1 MSTVL
6 NNKNIDNLC
15 VDNIRVLCSEMIGK
29 AKSGHPGM
37 AIGAAPILHT
47 LYTRFLNA
55 SPSNPNWF
63 NRDYFVLSGG
73 HASSLLYSILHL
85 SGYGLTMDD
94 LKSFRALG
102 SITPGHPELGVTP
115 GVDATTG
122 PLGQGIGEAVGIAI
136 AEEYLRNKLNGLVD
150 HYTYALCGDGDIQ
163 EGISQEAFSI
173 AGFLNLKKLIVIY
186 DSNDVQLDGN
196 VNRCFNENNKLKF
209 ESLGWNYQLVK
220 EGNDCDEIAKAI
232 KKAQKSNKPSLIEVK
247 TIIGHGT
254 KNQGTSKVHGA
265 PLPNDEV
272 VEMRQKL
279 GTESFTVPQEVYDYY
294 KETIFTRGNKA
305 YKKWMKQFKDASFED
320 VAKLESIM
328 KDGFCESINSVLPNF
343 DESYFQPTRKA
354 GGDLLKAIANNN
366 ISVIGGS
373 ADLAS
378 SCMAQGVDG
387 DFSVEN
393 RLGRHINY
401 GVREHAMGAITNGL
415 AIHKLRA
422 FASTFFAFVD
432 YLKPAIRMSGLSHL
446 PAVYIFSHDSIA
458 VGEDGPTHHPIEQL
472 TMLRSIPNVDV
483 IRPADANE
491 TKEAYKIAFTKK
503 DSPTC
508 IVLSRQNLPTFL
520 KEEQTQVAKG
530 AYIVSDSEK
539 EIPDGILLASGSEL
553 AITLEAKELLKQE
566 GLDIRVVSIPSTTL
580 FDKQPKEY
588 KEQILPSIVSR
599 KMAVEMSEGAHY
611 YKYVGADGLVYGI
624 TKFGVSAAGPVVIEE
639 YGFTKEKIA
648 EAFKTLEKV
657 DYIKYVK

>member
-6 NNKNIDNLC
+6 NNNIDKLC
-15 VDNIRVLCSEMIGK
+15 IDNIRVLCSEMIDK

-55 SPSNPNWF
+55 TPSQPEWF

-73 HASSLLYSILHL
+73 HASSLLYSVLHL
-85 SGYGLTMDD
+85 SGYEISMED
-94 LKSFRALG
+94 LKAFRSLG

-122 PLGQGIGEAVGIAI
+122 PLGQGIGEAVGIAL
-136 AEEYLRNKLNGLVD
+136 AEEYLSKKLNGLVN
-150 HYTYALCGDGDIQ
+150 HYTYAICGDGDIQ

-173 AGFLNLKKLIVIY
+173 AGFLNLKKLIVMY

-196 VNRCFNENNKLKF
+196 VNRCFNENNKMKF
-209 ESLGWNYQLVK
+209 ESLGWSYQLVK
-220 EGNDCDEIAKAI
+220 DGNDCEEIAKAI

-265 PLPNDEV
+265 PLPHDEV
-272 VEMRQKL
+272 VEMRQNL
-279 GTESFTVPQEVYDYY
+279 GTESFTIPEEVYEYY
-294 KETIFTRGNKA
+294 KNTFVSRGNKV
-305 YKKWMKQFKDASFED
+305 YKKWMKQFKTASILD
-320 VAKLESIM
+320 VAKLESITT
-328 KDGFCESINSVLPNF
+328 KDFYDSIDSVLPSF
-343 DESYFQPTRKA
+343 DETYLQPTRKA
-354 GGDLLKAIANNN
+354 GGDLLKAIAQNN
-366 ISVIGGS
+366 IAVIGGS

-415 AIHKLRA
+415 AIHKLRP

-432 YLKPAIRMSGLSHL
+432 YLKPAIRMSALSHL
-446 PAVYIFSHDSIA
+446 PSVYIFSHDSIA
-458 VGEDGPTHHPIEQL
+458 VGEDGPTHHPIEHL

-508 IVLSRQNLPTFL
+508 IVLSRQVLPTFL

-539 EIPDGILLASGSEL
+539 ETPDGILLASGSEL
-553 AITLEAKELLKQE
+553 AMTLEAKELLKQE
-566 GLDIRVVSIPSTTL
+566 GYDVRVVSIPSTTL

-588 KEQILPSIVSR
+588 KEKILPPTVTKR
-599 KMAVEMSEGAHY
+599 LVVEMSEGAHY
-611 YKYVGADGLVYGI
+611 YKYVGLEGKVFNID
-624 TKFGVSAAGPVVIEE
+624 KFGVSASGPVLIKE
-639 YGFTKEKIA
+639 YGYTKENIA
-648 EAFKTLEKV
+648 QVFKKL
-657 DYIKYVK
+657 

>member
-1 MSTVL
+1 MSTIV

-15 VDNIRVLCSEMIGK
+15 INNIRVLCSEMIDK

-55 SPSNPNWF
+55 TPQNPEWF

-73 HASSLLYSILHL
+73 HASSLLYTILHL
-85 SGYGLTMDD
+85 SGYQISMED
-94 LKSFRALG
+94 LKAFRSLG

-122 PLGQGIGEAVGIAI
+122 PLGQGIGEAVGIAL
-136 AEEYLRNKLNGLVD
+136 AEEHLRAKTNGLVS
-150 HYTYALCGDGDIQ
+150 HYTYAICGDGDIQ
-163 EGISQEAFSI
+163 EGISQEAFSV
-173 AGFLNLKKLIVIY
+173 AGFLNLSKLIVMY
-186 DSNDVQLDGN
+186 DSNDVQLDGD
-196 VNRCFNENNKLKF
+196 VNKCFNENNKMKF

-220 EGNDCDEIAKAI
+220 DGNDCDEIAKAI

-265 PLPNDEV
+265 PLPHDEV
-272 VEMRQKL
+272 VEMRQNL
-279 GTESFTVPQEVYDYY
+279 GTESFTIPQEVYDYY
-294 KETIFTRGNKA
+294 KNTFGARGTKA
-305 YKKWMKQFKDASFED
+305 YKKWLKQCKENDASLIE
-320 VAKLESIM
+320 KI
-328 KDGFCESINSVLPNF
+328 INDEYTKEIDHVLPNF
-343 DESYFQPTRKA
+343 DESYLQPTRKA
-354 GGDLLKAIANNN
+354 GGELLKAIANNN
-366 ISVIGGS
+366 ASVIGGS

-387 DFSVEN
+387 DFNVEN

-415 AIHKLRA
+415 AIHKLRS

-491 TKEAYKIAFTKK
+491 TKEAYRIAFTKK

-508 IVLSRQNLPTFL
+508 IVLSRQVLPTFL
-520 KEEQTQVAKG
+520 KEEQTQVCKG
-530 AYIVSDSEK
+530 AYIVSESEK

-553 AITLEAKELLKQE
+553 SVTLEAKELLKQE

-611 YKYVGADGLVYGI
+611 YKYVGNDGLVYNI
-624 TKFGVSAAGPVVIEE
+624 NKFGVSASGPVLIKE
-639 YGFTKEKIA
+639 YGYTKEKIA

-657 DYIKYVK
+657 DYIKYIK

>member
-1 MSTVL
+1 MSTNL
-6 NNKNIDNLC
+6 NLDQLSIN
-15 VDNIRVLCSEMIGK
+15 NIRVLCSEMIDK

-37 AIGAAPILHT
+37 AIGAAPIMHT
-47 LYTRFLNA
+47 LFTRFLNA
-55 SPSNPNWF
+55 TPSNPEWF

-73 HASSLLYSILHL
+73 HASSLLYTILHL
-85 SGYGLTMDD
+85 SGYPISMDD
-94 LKSFRALG
+94 LKAFRSLG

-122 PLGQGIGEAVGIAI
+122 PLGQGIGEAVGIAL
-136 AEEYLRNKLNGLVD
+136 AEEHLREKTNGLVN

-163 EGISQEAFSI
+163 EGISQEAFSV
-173 AGFLNLKKLIVIY
+173 AGFLNLSKLIVLY
-186 DSNDVQLDGN
+186 DSNDVQLDGD
-196 VNRCFNENNKLKF
+196 VNKCFNENNKLKF
-209 ESLGWNYQLVK
+209 EALGWNYQLVK
-220 EGNDCDEIAKAI
+220 DGNDCEEIARAI
-232 KKAQKSNKPSLIEVK
+232 KKAQKANKPSLIEVK

-265 PLPNDEV
+265 PLPHDEV
-272 VEMRQKL
+272 VEMREKL
-279 GTESFTVPQEVYDYY
+279 GTESFTIPAEVYDYY
-294 KETIFTRGNKA
+294 KNTFTARGNKA
-305 YKKWMKQFKDASFED
+305 YKKWLKQCKESDTTLIDNILNDSFISD
-320 VAKLESIM
+320 FDSI
-328 KDGFCESINSVLPNF
+328 LPTF
-343 DESYFQPTRKA
+343 DETYNNPTRKA
-354 GGDLLKAIANNN
+354 GGELLKAIANNN
-366 ISVIGGS
+366 AAVIGGS

-387 DFSVEN
+387 DFNVEN

-491 TKEAYKIAFTKK
+491 TKETYKIAFTKK

-508 IVLSRQNLPTFL
+508 IVLSRQVLPTFL
-520 KEEQTQVAKG
+520 KEDQIQVSKG

-539 EIPDGILLASGSEL
+539 AIPDGILLASGSEL
-553 AITLEAKELLKQE
+553 SVTLEAKELLKQE

-580 FDKQPKEY
+580 FDKQSKEY
-588 KEQILPSIVSR
+588 KEQILPSCVSK

-611 YKYVGADGLVYGI
+611 YKYVGCEGLVYGI
-624 TKFGVSAAGPVVIEE
+624 NKFGVSASGPVLIKE
-639 YGFTKEKIA
+639 YGYTKEKIA
-648 EAFKTLEKV
+648 EAFKTL
-657 DYIKYVK
+657 

>member
-1 MSTVL
+1 M
-6 NNKNIDNLC
+6 NQLC
-15 VDNIRVLCSEMIGK
+15 INNIRVLCSEMIDK

-37 AIGAAPILHT
+37 AIGSTPIMHT
-47 LYTRFLNA
+47 LYTKILKA
-55 SPSNPNWF
+55 TPSNPEWI

-73 HASSLLYSILHL
+73 HASSLLYATLHL
-85 SGYGLTMDD
+85 SGYEISMED

-122 PLGQGIGEAVGIAI
+122 PLGQGVGEAVGIAL
-136 AEEYLRNKLNGLVD
+136 AEEYLRNKTNGLIN

-173 AGFLNLKKLIVIY
+173 AGFLNLSKLIVIY
-186 DSNDVQLDGN
+186 DSNDVQLDGE
-196 VNRCFNENNKLKF
+196 VNKCFNENNKLKF
-209 ESLGWNYQLVK
+209 ESLGWHYQLIAD
-220 EGNDCDEIAKAI
+220 GNDCEAIEKAI
-232 KKAQKSNKPSLIEVK
+232 KKAQKVNKPSLIEVK
-247 TIIGHGT
+247 TIIGYGT

-265 PLPNDEV
+265 PLPHDEV
-272 VEMRQKL
+272 VEMRQNL
-279 GTESFTVPQEVYDYY
+279 GTESFSIPESVYEYY
-294 KETIFTRGNKA
+294 KDSFIARGNKE
-305 YKKWMKQFKDASFED
+305 YKKWIKQYKQANIEDKELLDKILNDSFIED
-320 VAKLESIM
+320 FDSI
-328 KDGFCESINSVLPNF
+328 LPKF
-343 DESYFQPTRKA
+343 DETYNNPTRKA
-354 GGDLLKAIANNN
+354 GGALLTAIANNHKG
-366 ISVIGGS
+366 VIGGS

-378 SCMAQGVDG
+378 SVMSIGADG
-387 DFSVEN
+387 DFSVDN

-415 AIHKLRA
+415 AIHKLRP

-472 TMLRSIPNVDV
+472 TMIRSIPNVDV

-508 IVLSRQNLPTFL
+508 IVLSRQVLPTFL
-520 KEEQTQVAKG
+520 KENETKVCKG

-539 EIPDGILLASGSEL
+539 QIPDGILMASGSEL
-553 AITLEAKELLKQE
+553 AITIEAKELLKQE
-566 GLDIRVVSIPSTTL
+566 GIDVRVVSIPSTTL
-580 FDKQPKEY
+580 FDKQPNEY
-588 KEQILPSIVSR
+588 INEILPKEVTKR
-599 KMAVEMSEGAHY
+599 MVVEMSEGAHY
-611 YKYVGADGLVYGI
+611 YKYVGSEGKVYNI
-624 TKFGVSAAGPVVIEE
+624 TKFGVSASGPVLIKE
-639 YGFTKEKIA
+639 YGYTKEKIK
-648 EAFKTLEKV
+648 EAFKEL
-657 DYIKYVK
+657 

>member
-1 MSTVL
+1 MSTVI
-6 NNKNIDNLC
+6 NNNIDKLC
-15 VDNIRVLCSEMIGK
+15 IDNIRVLCSEMIDK

-55 SPSNPNWF
+55 TPYKPEWF

-73 HASSLLYSILHL
+73 HASSLLYSVLHL
-85 SGYGLTMDD
+85 SGYQISMDD
-94 LKSFRALG
+94 LKAFRSLG

-122 PLGQGIGEAVGIAI
+122 PLGQGIGEAVGIAL
-136 AEEYLRNKLNGLVD
+136 AEEYLSKKLNGLVN
-150 HYTYALCGDGDIQ
+150 HYTYAICGDGDIQ

-173 AGFLNLKKLIVIY
+173 AGFLNLKKLIVMY

-196 VNRCFNENNKLKF
+196 VNLCFNENNKMKF
-209 ESLGWNYQLVK
+209 ESLGWSYQLVK
-220 EGNDCDEIAKAI
+220 DGNDCEEIAKAI
-232 KKAQKSNKPSLIEVK
+232 KKAQKSNKPSLIEFK

-265 PLPNDEV
+265 PLPHDEV
-272 VEMRQKL
+272 VEMRQNL
-279 GTESFTVPQEVYDYY
+279 GTESFTVPQEVYEYY
-294 KETIFTRGNKA
+294 KNTFVSRGNKA
-305 YKKWMKQFKDASFED
+305 YKKWNKQIKTSAIED
-320 VAKLESIM
+320 VAKLEKIIADDFCKDMDSI
-328 KDGFCESINSVLPNF
+328 LPSF

-354 GGDLLKAIANNN
+354 GGELLKAIANNN
-366 ISVIGGS
+366 IAVIGGS

-387 DFSVEN
+387 DFSAEN

-472 TMLRSIPNVDV
+472 TMIRSIPNVDV

-491 TKEAYKIAFTKK
+491 TKEAYKIAFTKN

-508 IVLSRQNLPTFL
+508 IVLSRQVLPTFL
-520 KEEQTQVAKG
+520 KEDQTQVCKG

-539 EIPDGILLASGSEL
+539 ETPDGILLASGSEL
-553 AITLEAKELLKQE
+553 AMTLEAKELLKQE
-566 GLDIRVVSIPSTTL
+566 GYDVRVVSIPSTTL

-588 KEQILPSIVSR
+588 KEKILPPIVTKR
-599 KMAVEMSEGAHY
+599 LVVEMSEGAHY
-611 YKYVGADGLVYGI
+611 YKYVGLEGKVFNID
-624 TKFGVSAAGPVVIEE
+624 KFGVSAPGPVLIKE
-639 YGFTKEKIA
+639 YGYTKENIA
-648 EAFKTLEKV
+648 QEFKNL
-657 DYIKYVK
+657 

>member
-6 NNKNIDNLC
+6 NTNIDNLC
-15 VDNIRVLCSEMIGK
+15 INNIRVLCSEMIDK

-55 SPSNPNWF
+55 TPKESNWF

-73 HASSLLYSILHL
+73 HASSLLYTILHL
-85 SGYGLTMDD
+85 SGYQISMED
-94 LKSFRALG
+94 LKSFRSLG

-122 PLGQGIGEAVGIAI
+122 PLGQGIGEAVGIAL
-136 AEEYLRNKLNGLVD
+136 AEEYLSNKLNGLVN

-173 AGFLNLKKLIVIY
+173 AGFLNLKKLIVMY
-186 DSNDVQLDGN
+186 DSNDVQLDGD
-196 VNRCFNENNKLKF
+196 VSRCFNENNKMKF
-209 ESLGWNYQLVK
+209 EALGWYYQLVK
-220 EGNDCDEIAKAI
+220 DGNDCEEIAKAI
-232 KKAQKSNKPSLIEVK
+232 KKAQKANKPSLIEVK
-247 TIIGHGT
+247 TIIGYGT
-254 KNQGTSKVHGA
+254 KNQGTNKVHGA
-265 PLPNDEV
+265 PLPHDEV
-272 VEMRQKL
+272 VEMRQNL
-279 GTESFTVPQEVYDYY
+279 GTESFTIPEEVYEYY
-294 KETIFTRGNKA
+294 KNTFVARGQKA
-305 YKKWMKQFKDASFED
+305 YKKWMKQFKDASILD
-320 VAKLESIM
+320 IAKLNSITSDEFV
-328 KDGFCESINSVLPNF
+328 KEIDSVLPSF
-343 DESYFQPTRKA
+343 DETYFQPTRKA
-354 GGDLLKAIANNN
+354 GGELLKAMAKNN
-366 ISVIGGS
+366 IAVIGGS

-415 AIHKLRA
+415 AIHKLRS

-446 PAVYIFSHDSIA
+446 PTVYIFSHDSIA

-508 IVLSRQNLPTFL
+508 IILSRQVLPTFL
-520 KEEQTQVAKG
+520 KENQTQVCKG

-553 AITLEAKELLKQE
+553 SVTLEAKEILKQE
-566 GLDIRVVSIPSTTL
+566 GFDIRVVSIPSTTL

-588 KEQILPSIVSR
+588 KEQILPSNVSR

-611 YKYVGADGLVYGI
+611 YKYVGNAGLVYGI
-624 TKFGVSAAGPVVIEE
+624 NKFGVSASGPVLIKE
-639 YGFTKEKIA
+639 YGYTKEKIA

-657 DYIKYVK
+657 EYIK

>member
-1 MSTVL
+1 MNQL
-6 NNKNIDNLC
+6 CINN
-15 VDNIRVLCSEMIGK
+15 VRVLCSEMIDK

-37 AIGAAPILHT
+37 AIGAAPIMHV
-47 LYTRFLNA
+47 LYTKFLKA
-55 SPSNPNWF
+55 TPSNPDWF

-73 HASSLLYSILHL
+73 HASSLLYTTLHL
-85 SGYGLTMDD
+85 SGYEISMDD
-94 LKSFRALG
+94 LKSFRSLG
-102 SITPGHPELGVTP
+102 SITPGHPEIGVTP

-122 PLGQGIGEAVGIAI
+122 PLGQGIGEAVGIAL
-136 AEEYLRNKLNGLVD
+136 AEEYLRNKTNGLVD

-173 AGFLNLKKLIVIY
+173 AGFLNLAKLIVMY
-186 DSNDVQLDGN
+186 DSNDVQLDGD

-209 ESLGWNYQLVK
+209 ESLGWHYQLVTD
-220 EGNDCDEIAKAI
+220 GNDCEAIEKAI
-232 KKAQKSNKPSLIEVK
+232 KKAQKVNKPSLIEVK
-247 TIIGHGT
+247 TIIGYGT

-265 PLPNDEV
+265 PLPHDEV
-272 VEMRQKL
+272 VEMREKL
-279 GTESFTVPQEVYDYY
+279 GTESFSIPESVYEYY
-294 KETIFTRGNKA
+294 KNTFIARGNKE
-305 YKKWMKQFKDASFED
+305 YKKWLKQYKQANNEVLEKILNDSFITD
-320 VAKLESIM
+320 FDTI
-328 KDGFCESINSVLPNF
+328 LPKF
-343 DESYFQPTRKA
+343 DETYNNPTRKA
-354 GGDLLKAIANNN
+354 GGALLTAIANNHQG
-366 ISVIGGS
+366 VIGGS

-378 SCMAQGVDG
+378 SVMSIGADG
-387 DFSVEN
+387 DFSKEN

-415 AIHKLRA
+415 AIHKLRP

-446 PAVYIFSHDSIA
+446 PSVYIFSHDSIA

-508 IVLSRQNLPTFL
+508 IVLSRQVLPTFL
-520 KEEQTQVAKG
+520 KENETQVCKG

-539 EIPDGILLASGSEL
+539 EIPDGILMASGSEL

-566 GLDIRVVSIPSTTL
+566 GLDVRVISIPSTTL

-588 KEQILPSIVSR
+588 KEQILPSQVTKR
-599 KMAVEMSEGAHY
+599 MVVEMSEGAHY
-611 YKYVGADGLVYGI
+611 YKYVGCEGLVYNI
-624 TKFGVSAAGPVVIEE
+624 NTFGVSAPGPVLIKE
-639 YGFTKEKIA
+639 YGYTKEKIA
-648 EAFKTLEKV
+648 EAFKTL
-657 DYIKYVK
+657 

>member
-1 MSTVL
+1 MSTVF
-6 NNKNIDNLC
+6 NKNIDNLC
-15 VDNIRVLCSEMIGK
+15 INNIRVLCSEMIDK

-55 SPSNPNWF
+55 TPKNPEWF

-73 HASSLLYSILHL
+73 HASSLLYTILHL
-85 SGYGLTMDD
+85 SGYSISMED
-94 LKSFRALG
+94 LKAFRSLG

-122 PLGQGIGEAVGIAI
+122 PLGQGIGEAVGIAL
-136 AEEYLRNKLNGLVD
+136 AEEHLRAKTNGLVS
-150 HYTYALCGDGDIQ
+150 HYTYAICGDGDIQ
-163 EGISQEAFSI
+163 EGISQEAFSV
-173 AGFLNLKKLIVIY
+173 AGFLNLSKLIVMY

-196 VNRCFNENNKLKF
+196 VNRCFNENNKMKF

-220 EGNDCDEIAKAI
+220 DGNDCDEIAKAI
-232 KKAQKSNKPSLIEVK
+232 KKAQKSSKPSLIEVK

-265 PLPNDEV
+265 PLPHDEV
-272 VEMRQKL
+272 VEMRQNL

-294 KETIFTRGNKA
+294 KNTFAARGTKA
-305 YKKWMKQFKDASFED
+305 YKKWLKQCKENDASLIEEIISD
-320 VAKLESIM
+320 EYT
-328 KDGFCESINSVLPNF
+328 KDIDHVLPNF
-343 DESYFQPTRKA
+343 DESYLQPTRKA
-354 GGDLLKAIANNN
+354 GGELLKAIANNN
-366 ISVIGGS
+366 ASVIGGS

-415 AIHKLRA
+415 AIHKLRP

-446 PAVYIFSHDSIA
+446 PSVYIFSHDSIA

-508 IVLSRQNLPTFL
+508 IVLSRQVLPTFL
-520 KEEQTQVAKG
+520 KEEQTQVCKG
-530 AYIVSDSEK
+530 AYIVSESEK
-539 EIPDGILLASGSEL
+539 ETPDGILLASGSEL
-553 AITLEAKELLKQE
+553 ILAVEAKEILKQE
-566 GLDIRVVSIPSTTL
+566 GIDVRVVSIPSTTL
-580 FDKQPKEY
+580 FDKQPEEY
-588 KEQILPSIVSR
+588 KEQILPSNVTKR
-599 KMAVEMSEGAHY
+599 MVVEMSEGAHY
-611 YKYVGADGLVYGI
+611 YKYVGLEGKVFNID
-624 TKFGVSAAGPVVIEE
+624 KFGVSASGPVLIKE
-639 YGFTKEKIA
+639 YGYTKENIA
-648 EAFKTLEKV
+648 AAFKKL
-657 DYIKYVK
+657 

>member
-1 MSTVL
+1 M
-6 NNKNIDNLC
+6 NNYMKNKSIDQLC
-15 VDNIRVLCSEMIGK
+15 IDNIRVMCSEMIDK

-37 AIGAAPILHT
+37 AIGSTPILHV
-47 LYTRFLNA
+47 LYTQFINA
-55 SPSNPNWF
+55 SCKNPEWF

-73 HASSLLYSILHL
+73 HASSLIYTILHL
-85 SGYGLTMDD
+85 SGYNIQIED
-94 LKSFRALG
+94 LKKFRSLG
-102 SITPGHPELGVTP
+102 SITPGHPEYGVTP
-115 GVDATTG
+115 GIDATTG
-122 PLGQGIGEAVGIAI
+122 PLGQGVCEAVGIAI
-136 AEEYLRNKLNGLVD
+136 AEEYLRAKTNGLVN
-150 HYTYALCGDGDIQ
+150 HYTYTLCGDGDVQ
-163 EGISQEAFSI
+163 EGLTQEAFSL
-173 AGFLNLKKLIVIY
+173 AGFLNLKHLVVIY
-186 DSNDVQLDGN
+186 DSNDIQLDGE
-196 VNRCFNENNKLKF
+196 VNKCSSEDMKKKM
-209 ESLGWNYQLVK
+209 EAMGWHYQLV
-220 EGNDCDEIAKAI
+220 EDGNNCDDIAKAI
-232 KKAQKSNKPSLIEVK
+232 KKAKKADKPAFIEVK
-247 TIIGHGT
+247 TIIGFGT
-254 KNQGTSKVHGA
+254 KGQGTNAVHGA
-265 PLPNDEV
+265 PLPHDEV

-279 GTESFTVPQEVYDYY
+279 NTEPFSIPEEVYEYY
-294 KETIFTRGNKA
+294 KETVISRGNKE
-305 YKKWMKQFKDASFED
+305 YKKWLREYKQSSEKQLLDKIVNDNFEFD
-320 VAKLESIM
+320 FDSI
-328 KDGFCESINSVLPNF
+328 LPKF
-343 DESYFQPTRKA
+343 DETFNGPTRKA
-354 GGDLLKAIANNN
+354 GGAILKAI
-366 ISVIGGS
+366 SEYHLGVIGGS

-378 SCMAQGVDG
+378 STMAIGADG
-387 DFSVEN
+387 DFSKEN

-401 GVREHAMGAITNGL
+401 GVREHAMAALSNGL
-415 AIHKLRA
+415 AIHKLRP
-422 FASTFFAFVD
+422 FCSTFFAFVD
-432 YLKPAIRMSGLSHL
+432 YLKPGIRMSGLAEL
-446 PAVYIFSHDSIA
+446 PTVYIFSHDSIA

-491 TKEAYKIAFTKK
+491 TKEAYKIAFSKTN
-503 DSPTC
+503 SPTC

-520 KEEQTQVAKG
+520 KENETQVSKG
-530 AYIVSDSEK
+530 AYIVSESNK